1 MSRPTVLTL
10 DIVTPDKPIVHD
22 DVDEVQ
28 LPGWEGALGILP
40 GHTPLLAMLKPG
52 ELWYRKGQEKTY
64 FVLDFGMAEVLPDKV
79 TVMVRLVNNAGMS
92 APGVPLEEIDV
103 ARQEADKKAAESDM
117 QHAGSLEDAERAR
130 IAMLTAMMKLRAAER
145 VRARK
150 L

>member
-1 MSRPTVLTL
+1 MITKSLEL
-10 DIVTPDKPIVHD
+10 DIVTPDKAIVHEQ
-22 DVDEVQ
+22 VDEVQ

-64 FVLDFGMAEVLPDKV
+64 FVLDFGMAEVLPHKV
-79 TVMVRLVNNAGMS
+79 TVLVRLADK
-92 APGVPLEEIDV
+92 PEDIDV
-103 ARQEADKKAAESDM
+103 AQQEAERKAAESEL
-117 QHAGSLEDAERAR
+117 QSAVSVEDAERAR

-145 VRARK
+145 VRLKK

>member
-1 MSRPTVLTL
+1 MTL
-10 DIVTPDKPIVHD
+10 DIVTPDKAIVHD

-52 ELWYRKGQEKTY
+52 ELWYRKGHEKTY

-79 TVMVRLVNNAGMS
+79 TVLVRLADK
-92 APGVPLEEIDV
+92 PEDIDV
-103 ARQEADKKAAESDM
+103 AKQEADRQAAESEL
-117 QHAGSLEDAERAR
+117 HKATSVEDSERAR

-145 VRARK
+145 VRMKRGI
-150 L
+150 

>member
-79 TVMVRLVNNAGMS
+79 TVMVRLADK
-92 APGVPLEEIDV
+92 LEEIDV

>member
-1 MSRPTVLTL
+1 MIPKSLDL
-10 DIVTPDKPIVHD
+10 DIVTPDKAVVHEQ
-22 DVDEVQ
+22 VDEVQ

-64 FVLDFGMAEVLPDKV
+64 FVLDFGMAEVLPHKV
-79 TVMVRLVNNAGMS
+79 TVLVRLADK
-92 APGVPLEEIDV
+92 PEDIDV
-103 ARQEADKKAAESDM
+103 ATQEAERKAAESEL
-117 QHAGSLEDAERAR
+117 QSAVSVEDAERAR

-145 VRARK
+145 VRIKK

>member
-1 MSRPTVLTL
+1 MSPLPKALTL
-10 DIVTPDKPIVHD
+10 DIVTPDKAIVHD

-52 ELWYRKGQEKTY
+52 ELWYRKGQEKTF

-79 TVMVRLVNNAGMS
+79 TVLVRLADK
-92 APGVPLEEIDV
+92 PEDIDI
-103 ARQEADKKAAESDM
+103 AKQEADRKAAESEL
-117 QHAGSLEDAERAR
+117 QKAISVEDAERAR

-145 VRARK
+145 VRMKRGM
-150 L
+150 

>member
-1 MSRPTVLTL
+1 MSRPTALTL
-10 DIVTPDKPIVHD
+10 DIVTPDKAIIHD
-22 DVDEVQ
+22 EVDEVQ

-79 TVMVRLVNNAGMS
+79 TVMVRLADK
-92 APGVPLEEIDV
+92 PEEIDV
-103 ARQEADKKAAESDM
+103 AKQEADKKAAEADL
-117 QHAGSLEDAERAR
+117 QHAGSIEDAERAR

-145 VRARK
+145 IRSKRG